1 MMENNAPLIG
11 TRMAPTAAPSVAKKQ
26 ATLPVSRFRTAGRT
40 RGPVHRIDQEIA
52 RRAILAAWP
61 GWAAQHLADRVAKD
75 NDAHAFLRS
84 LRMEQ
89 PELFAFRC
97 SLSPHEV
104 AFSWLLK
111 DRRIAY

>member
-1 MMENNAPLIG
+1 MENSAPL
-11 TRMAPTAAPSVAKKQ
+11 TPNPMATTAAPGVAKKQ
-26 ATLPVSRFRTAGRT
+26 VSALPVSRFRAEGRA
-40 RGPVHRIDQEIA
+40 RGTVHRIDQEIA
-52 RRAILAAWP
+52 RLAILAAWP

-89 PELFAFRC
+89 PELFTFRC

-111 DRRIAY
+111 DRCIAY